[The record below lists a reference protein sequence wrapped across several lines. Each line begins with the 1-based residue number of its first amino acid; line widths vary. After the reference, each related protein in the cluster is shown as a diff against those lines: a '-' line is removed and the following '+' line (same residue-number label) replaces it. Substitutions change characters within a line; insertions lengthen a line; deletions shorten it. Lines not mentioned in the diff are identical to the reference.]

1 MSNPDLPPDPDAQA
15 AWEKLPKNAPSRQA
29 LPPMTGGTRW
39 VWGLLIILA
48 IIIIFGLLQG
58 RLG

>member
-1 MSNPDLPPDPDAQA
+1 MSNPELPPDPEALE
-15 AWEKLPKNAPSRQA
+15 AWEKLPKNAPSPQA

-39 VWGLLIILA
+39 VWGLLIVVA

-58 RLG
+58 RIG